1 MKRAILD
8 SAASGESEDPGL
20 PLLHTWKSV
29 YLFVLGAFVIW
40 IALLIVL
47 TKLYS

>member
-1 MKRAILD
+1 MKRNILD
-8 SAASGESEDPGL
+8 STASRESEGPSL
-20 PLLHTWKSV
+20 PLLHTWKGV
-29 YLFVLGAFVIW
+29 YLFVLGTFVLW